1 MAHVTNTPKRAT
13 GKTGAT
19 CPESGPYTSGGNSK
33 VGDVIVFLR
42 KGEPFPPNFEGNTTT
57 WTLVSGGH
65 RLSDGRLV
73 KETSD
78 KEIWEAEIWET
89 EIWETLT

>member
-42 KGEPFPPNFEGNTTT
+42 KGEPFPPNFEGNSTT

-89 EIWETLT
+89 LT